1 MSNSS
6 ELLGRRYRIEKKYS
20 GDGYI
25 LSKATDIVSN
35 DRTVGIKTPSD
46 AVMSNESALAKFV
59 KEVELQQKFDHPC
72 LVKVLHFYKQGE
84 IDSRCHL
91 VTEWVDTTLDEVL
104 EEGDIRRDVAI
115 GIVQLI
121 IRGLVHLHDNGIVH
135 RGIEP
140 NHIFLSSNYSTVKIG
155 NFGNAVK
162 IGYDQTFPGRPRYEA
177 PESYDPDWSI
187 DQRADV
193 YSLGFVCYEL
203 LIGKKKFQAQFP
215 EIYGEKD
222 VTVQADRWLHWHLD
236 PERRLEK
243 LSSLNPDVDERLS
256 QIVAK
261 MIEKDPR
268 KRYMD
273 LQEVA
278 GAFGSSNQMLGWREE
293 IKPIDVTSKEKD
305 TGDRKNGSG
314 MLSKIVYAS
323 LAMLLVGA
331 LSFFGYNFIKG
342 DLTNEDIVAA
352 SLVMNAHREKAVE
365 AGADKLALQ
374 SYTEATSMAERA
386 KKASD
391 AGVLADAMQFIN
403 SAKEG
408 FRTAESEAIAI
419 ASKLES
425 LFKQADELRNR
436 VGKLRVDSNS
446 ELVVKAVGRLDE
458 ARAAGKEEDIQAATQ
473 LVNSA
478 IAGLKQAIK
487 TLPRNYEKGS
497 TPKERASALALCRQ
511 YDDSC
516 NRAWY
521 ETEVVIDALLL
532 PFSIDQ
538 HEVTNREFS
547 EFINAKNY
555 QTTAEKFGYG
565 FIWDGADAKKTPGV
579 SWLTAAGTSSADIKK
594 PNYPVTY
601 MSFYDA
607 TAYCSWRG
615 KRLPTEAEWEYAS
628 RGAGRNQ
635 FPWGNSWDEDQL
647 LWDHNVLLKENRP
660 VGSFHHATSGAQGYD
675 YAGSVW
681 EWVWDK
687 HGKKAVLKG
696 GSFREVNPAD
706 FRLAGQRH
714 SPEDAANSDDG
725 FRCAE
730 DVDEWPEIM
739 STIN

>member
-1 MSNSS
+1 MNDSS

-25 LSKATDIVSN
+25 LCKATDIVSN
-35 DRTVGIKTPSD
+35 DRKVGIKTPSD

-59 KEVELQQKFDHPC
+59 NEVELQRKFDHPG

-91 VTEWVDTTLDEVL
+91 VTEWTDTTLDEVL
-104 EEGDIRRDVAI
+104 EAGDVRRDVAI
-115 GIVQLI
+115 SIVQMI
-121 IRGLVHLHDNGIVH
+121 IRGLTHLHDNGIVH

-140 NHIFLSSNYSTVKIG
+140 NHIFLSSNYSNVKIG

-203 LIGKKKFQAQFP
+203 LIGREKFQAQFP

-273 LQEVA
+273 LQEVV
-278 GAFGSSNQMLGWREE
+278 GAFSSANQMLGWREE
-293 IKPIDVTSKEKD
+293 IKPIDLTGKKKD
-305 TGDRKNGSG
+305 TGDRSNGSR
-314 MLSKIVYAS
+314 MLSKVVYVS
-323 LAMLLVGA
+323 LAMIFVGA
-331 LSFFGYNFIKG
+331 ILFFGYDYIKG
-342 DLTNEDIVAA
+342 DLTDDDIVAA
-352 SLVMNAHREKAVE
+352 SLIMEELREKAVE
-365 AGADKLALQ
+365 AGADKLVLE
-374 SYTEATSMAERA
+374 SYAEATTMVERA
-386 KKASD
+386 KKAHE
-391 AGVLADAMQFIN
+391 AGNLADAMQFIN

-408 FRTAESEAIAI
+408 FRAAESEAISI
-419 ASKLES
+419 VSQLES
-425 LFKQADELRNR
+425 LFKQADELRGR

-446 ELVVKAVGRLDE
+446 ELVVKAVGQLDE
-458 ARAAGKEEDIQAATQ
+458 ARAARKETDIQVATER
-473 LVNSA
+473 VSSA

-487 TLPRNYEKGS
+487 TLPRNFEKGS
-497 TPKERASALALCRQ
+497 TVKERASALDLCRQ

-521 ETEVVIDALLL
+521 ETEVVADALLL

-547 EFINAKNY
+547 EFVNAENY
-555 QTTAEKFGYG
+555 QTTAERLGYG
-565 FIWDGADAKKTPGV
+565 FVWDGADAKKTSGV

-594 PNYPVTY
+594 PDYPVRY

-628 RGAGRNQ
+628 RGAVRNQ

-647 LWDHNVLLKENRP
+647 LWDHNVLLKENKP
-660 VGSFHHATSGAQGYD
+660 VGSFQQATSGAQGYD

-687 HGKKAVLKG
+687 PGKKAVLKG

-706 FRLAGQRH
+706 FRLANQRH
-714 SPEDAANSDDG
+714 SPEDVANSDDG
-725 FRCAE
+725 FRCVK

-739 STIN
+739 SAIN